1 MKIHNPTRYS
11 VGAGR
16 EGGCGCRCQE
26 ATVRGSPPLGEHKPG
41 WRGLKSITGS
51 RLGWPWVG
59 QDPARLCTAVLRE
72 HLSLPGISRLLL
84 CLPLPSPIIWAGDGN
99 SVFIFALEEGV
110 RAAVLVRE
118 HCLLLPALAV
128 PAELLW
134 QQPLLQ
140 EALYFS

>member
-1 MKIHNPTRYS
+1 MPVPRGHGEGQPSLGRAQARMEGVKEHHRLPAGVTLG
-11 VGAGR
+11 GAG
-16 EGGCGCRCQE
+16 
-26 ATVRGSPPLGEHKPG
+26 S
-41 WRGLKSITGS
+41 S
-51 RLGWPWVG
+51 
-59 QDPARLCTAVLRE
+59 PARPCTAVLRE
-72 HLSLPGISRLLL
+72 HLSFPGISRLLL
-84 CLPLPSPIIWAGDGN
+84 CLPLPLPIIWAGDGN

-110 RAAVLVRE
+110 RAAVLVQE